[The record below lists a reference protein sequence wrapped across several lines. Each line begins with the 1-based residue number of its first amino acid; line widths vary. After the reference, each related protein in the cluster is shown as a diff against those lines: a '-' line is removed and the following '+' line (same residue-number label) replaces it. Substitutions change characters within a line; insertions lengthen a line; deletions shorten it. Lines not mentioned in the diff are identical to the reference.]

1 MPSRLSFL
9 PLSSEGPDPIGTG
22 REQPPV
28 LSNELQVGAK
38 KGNRDD
44 VVILAVLGRISFLF
58 LVES

>member
-1 MPSRLSFL
+1 M
-9 PLSSEGPDPIGTG
+9 GTG
-22 REQPPV
+22 REQSPA
-28 LSNELQVGAK
+28 LSDELQVGAK

>member
-1 MPSRLSFL
+1 M
-9 PLSSEGPDPIGTG
+9 GTG

-38 KGNRDD
+38 KGNKDD